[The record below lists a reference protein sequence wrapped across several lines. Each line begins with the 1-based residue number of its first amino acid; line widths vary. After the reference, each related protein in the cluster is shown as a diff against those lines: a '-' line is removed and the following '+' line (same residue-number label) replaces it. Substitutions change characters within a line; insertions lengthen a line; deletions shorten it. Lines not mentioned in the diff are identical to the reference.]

1 MRKSDE
7 PEFSGGG
14 RFVRKWLV
22 IMSPSDEHEI
32 RQRTLRALAL
42 NRNPGYHFPG
52 YFLDLQC
59 RRFDSGGAVFELE
72 PGPHCVDP
80 DGTMSLGALLLLAD
94 MTLAASTRV
103 YVASSARTATLC
115 LRVEFTGVPA
125 RGLLRAEAKS
135 GGFSPHTALAQASC
149 AGSICAAGT
158 EVVRMSGIWVAPP
171 APEGRALDPLPW
183 ERKDA
188 ALVPALS
195 PAQLDLLEKNVMR
208 RVGQAMREAPHNG
221 FPRSLWEPAV
231 RHTPRGAASRLAVG
245 MHVGNRVGH
254 VQGGLLLNAALA
266 TAIGAVPHHPLL
278 TAVSAWFIS
287 PGQGKALTSRATVLQ
302 KGRNVA
308 VVRTEVFA
316 TGGKRVLEA
325 VSNHAIA
332 ARP

>member
-1 MRKSDE
+1 
-7 PEFSGGG
+7 
-14 RFVRKWLV
+14 
-22 IMSPSDEHEI
+22 MSPSDEHDI
-32 RQRTLRALAL
+32 RQRALRALAG
-42 NRNPGYHFPG
+42 NRNPGYHFAG

-59 RRFDSGGAVFELE
+59 RRFDTGAVAFELE

-80 DGTMSLGALLLLAD
+80 DGTMNLGALLLLAD
-94 MTLAASTRV
+94 MALAASTRR
-103 YVASSARTATLC
+103 YVASSARTATLV

-125 RGLLRAEAKS
+125 RGPLRAEAKS
-135 GGFSPHTALAQASC
+135 DGFSPHTALPQASC
-149 AGSICAAGT
+149 SGTVCAEGV
-158 EVVRMSGIWVAPP
+158 EVVRMSGIWVAPL
-171 APEGRALDPLPW
+171 APEGRALNPLPW
-183 ERKDA
+183 EHTHA
-188 ALVPALS
+188 ATVPALA
-195 PAQLDLLEKNVMR
+195 PAQLDPLEKNVMR

-221 FPRSLWEPAV
+221 FPRTLWGPAV
-231 RHTPRGAASRLAVG
+231 RHTPRGAASRLVVG
-245 MHVGNRVGH
+245 LHVGNRVGH

-278 TAVSAWFIS
+278 TAASAWFIS
-287 PGQGKALTSRATVLQ
+287 PGQGKALMSRSTVLQ